1 MTKSYFIIIFF
12 ILTFGLCFLNFF
24 FRVKGNTNNS
34 KGKEQAVNK
43 DVDNG
48 DDVGDGDNDWMKN
61 GSPYNAATGMCKS
74 HSKIDFE
81 NCNLRNKYFLGLIFL
96 ETYNC
101 CENQLIK
108 VVVRNLRVS
117 I

>member
-1 MTKSYFIIIFF
+1 MFSE
-12 ILTFGLCFLNFF
+12 FF
-24 FRVKGNTNNS
+24 FRVKGNKNNS
-34 KGKEQAVNK
+34 KGKEQAVKK

-48 DDVGDGDNDWMKN
+48 EDDDVGNGDNDWMKN

-96 ETYNC
+96 ET
-101 CENQLIK
+101 
-108 VVVRNLRVS
+108 
-117 I
+117 